1 MPTKRFQGERC
12 SRDVCTFTRC
22 SKSSL
27 PRRYFPTSKL
37 RFLECVPHSEN
48 TNSDNSS
55 SHGTQ
60 ALAETAGNVLL
71 VRFADWSRARAGKS
85 DSVREEGGGD
95 AQLSSDVAFFLEAL
109 SSSPLL
115 SSPLILII
123 CPSSPPGTGAG
134 AAGSLDALRGAQATR
149 AAPDEERGGGG
160 GGDSAEA
167 NSHLEA
173 LHPASSSGVSSCS
186 SKEEEEE
193 ERVALLG
200 ESRGTLQ
207 VVSNLIAEGF
217 QFKTLMQ

>member
-1 MPTKRFQGERC
+1 MRA
-12 SRDVCTFTRC
+12 
-22 SKSSL
+22 SL
-27 PRRYFPTSKL
+27 PL
-37 RFLECVPHSEN
+37 SEN

-71 VRFADWSRARAGKS
+71 VRFADWSRARTGKS
-85 DSVREEGGGD
+85 DSVREEGVCD

-134 AAGSLDALRGAQATR
+134 AAGSLDALQVTR
-149 AAPDEERGGGG
+149 AAPDEGRGGGG
-160 GGDSAEA
+160 EGDSAEA

-173 LHPASSSGVSSCS
+173 LRPDSSSAVSSFA

-207 VVSNLIAEGF
+207 VVSNLIAQGF